1 MIKRLCIYLSLVMIL
16 CSLSG
21 CQSVNGEY
29 VDSQTETQTVVETVA
44 DNVLESE
51 SFLYQTSQ
59 RTIIEM
65 VKAPEQMVY
74 SLSELSEKIQV
85 GFIPATVADIELPDT
100 ESMSVV
106 QLKSALTEDEVM
118 HIQEQISDFA
128 VMSNS
133 EAWTKDFKEYTTSS
147 VENVELLSFDRIE
160 TIIED
165 LIIED
170 LENDKSDTALTRDSI
185 AAICLE
191 YGYVHDKETD
201 SHAIV
206 PVWNCYGDSDSGELK
221 VLTINAID
229 GSVLFVDK
237 NTVGDAVQA
246 PERMMYSVGDFEI
259 DAEIILPDVA
269 GMDVVAFEIDAMET
283 EEITKLASMYMA
295 DEFAFFDD
303 ELIELSI
310 DVVNELEDTW
320 SLNKLIEDV
329 NKEEAKNADEE
340 KQYPTLE
347 ADEEDYLNN
356 YEIVLGLLQAEECAH
371 LPGFRYSQVENANG
385 EVMDLYVAFIE
396 SDDRMGA
403 IFADD
408 NELIIYVAE
417 KTSLKDMMQYL
428 VLVYINLFTKSTVET
443 TTRIADYEIADEN
456 KALSYM
462 SQLAPI
468 ANLNYELL
476 NDLNYIDYRQMSYN
490 PSIYYNS
497 ADSFLEYSVMSYAKG
512 YDRIPILGI
521 GNSKYRICNQIDIG
535 RENDQLW
542 ALSVYPAISLGDV
555 QSEFVDLLPF
565 SQIESNIHEYMNS
578 ENFKAENEFVTG
590 TIESIRLEYMTV
602 FDETE
607 ESGNIIP
614 VWNFYY
620 ANPVTDKNGDVV
632 YKENRYWLSVNAIDG
647 SIISPW
653 LMYE

>member
-1 MIKRLCIYLSLVMIL
+1 MIKRLCVYLSLVMIL

-21 CQSVNGEY
+21 CQSLNGEHI
-29 VDSQTETQTVVETVA
+29 DNQTESQTVVETVA
-44 DNVLESE
+44 DNVFESE

-59 RTIIEM
+59 RTITEM

-74 SLSELSEKIQV
+74 SLSELSEKTQV
-85 GFIPATVADIELPDT
+85 DFIPATVADIELPDT

-106 QLKSALTEDEVM
+106 QLKSALAEDEVKR
-118 HIQEQISDFA
+118 IQEQISDFA

-133 EAWTKDFKEYTTSS
+133 EAWTRDYKEYTASI

-160 TIIED
+160 TVIED
-165 LIIED
+165 LIVED
-170 LENDKSDTALTRDSI
+170 LQNDKLDTALTRDSI
-185 AAICLE
+185 TNICLE

-237 NTVGDAVQA
+237 NTVADAVQA
-246 PERMMYSVGDFEI
+246 PERMLYSVGDFEI

-283 EEITKLASMYMA
+283 EEISKLVSMYMT

-303 ELIELSI
+303 ELIKLSI

-371 LPGFRYSQVENANG
+371 LPGFRYSQVEKANG

-403 IFADD
+403 IFAGD

-428 VLVYINLFTKSTVET
+428 VLVYINVITKSTVEST
-443 TTRIADYEIADEN
+443 IYIVDYEVADEN
-456 KALSYM
+456 KAYYYLSE
-462 SQLAPI
+462 LAPI

-476 NDLNYIDYRQMSYN
+476 NDLNYIDYKQMSYN
-490 PSIYYNS
+490 PSIYYNK
-497 ADSFLEYSVMSYAKG
+497 ADSFSEYSVMSYAKG
-512 YDRIPILGI
+512 YDHIPILGM
-521 GNSKYRICNQIDIG
+521 GNSKYRICNKIDIG
-535 RENDQLW
+535 REHDQLW
-542 ALSVYPAISLGDV
+542 TLSVYPVISLGDV

-565 SQIESNIHEYMNS
+565 SQIESNIHDYMNS
-578 ENFKAENEFVTG
+578 ENFKVENEFVTG
-590 TIESIRLEYMTV
+590 QIESIRLEYMTV
-602 FDETE
+602 FDEIDDA
-607 ESGNIIP
+607 GNIIP

-632 YKENRYWLSVNAIDG
+632 YKENRYWLSVNAMDG
-647 SIISPW
+647 TIIR
-653 LMYE
+653 